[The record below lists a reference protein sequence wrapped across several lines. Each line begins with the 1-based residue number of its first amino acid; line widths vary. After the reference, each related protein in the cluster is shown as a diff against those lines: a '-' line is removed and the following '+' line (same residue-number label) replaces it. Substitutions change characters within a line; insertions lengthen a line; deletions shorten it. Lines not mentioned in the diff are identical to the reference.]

1 MERMN
6 DFRIY
11 YNQTIHPEL
20 LRMELKRKRVVRLS
34 IISTFLLLCL
44 FTINLYINILAITLL
59 VFIISS
65 FYIGWIIYQARQ
77 FRFTFKP
84 NVINLILYF
93 LSDNLNYRN
102 FKYDAKFFLQRST
115 FLDSKI
121 FATPAI
127 FYRGEDYI
135 SGSIGS
141 VDFEL
146 CEILVQDISPV
157 NGKLQSIFK
166 GIFLHSELQEEFTE
180 ILWIIP
186 KNKKQFHLRA
196 IEGLA
201 IDGGQNVDHLL
212 QDAPYLEKF
221 TTYAT
226 QNGNWKKLIPL
237 EKQRMIAEFHERSQ
251 KDIYLSFVQNK
262 VYLFLSEPKDFL
274 EPYLLK
280 SNVSFE
286 LVRDFFEDL
295 QIVLT
300 IVEDFDKLY

>member
-1 MERMN
+1 MERIS

-20 LRMELKRKRVVRLS
+20 LRMELKRKRVVRLI
-34 IISTFLLLCL
+34 IISSFLLLGL
-44 FTINLYINILAITLL
+44 IVIQLYINILAITL
-59 VFIISS
+59 FGIIIIA
-65 FYIGWIIYQARQ
+65 FYILWLGSKALQ
-77 FRFTFKP
+77 FRLAFKP
-84 NVINLILYF
+84 NIVYLLLDFIG
-93 LSDNLNYRN
+93 DNLNYKN
-102 FKYDAKFFLQRST
+102 FKYDAKKFLPRST
-115 FLDSKI
+115 FLDSKL

-146 CEILVQDISPV
+146 CEILVQDVSLV
-157 NGKLQSIFK
+157 NGKLQSVFK
-166 GIFLHSELQEEFTE
+166 GIFLHSELKEEYEETM
-180 ILWIIP
+180 WIIP

-196 IEGLA
+196 IESLA
-201 IDGGQNVDHLL
+201 VEGGQNVDHLL

-221 TTYAT
+221 HTYAT
-226 QNGNWKKLIPL
+226 QNSDWKKFIPL
-237 EKQRMIAEFHERSQ
+237 EKQQMIAEFYRRSQ
-251 KDIYLSFVQNK
+251 KDIYLSFVENH
-262 VYLFLSEPKDFL
+262 VYLFLAEPNDFL

-300 IVEDFDKLY
+300 IVEDFDRLY